1 MTTELLSFKFF
12 NSLSLTHVNFRKN
25 PKIAR
30 SYYHPIFYASCSM
43 CYGVTYLLFA
53 IGLKVKY
60 LIQCKFLIE
69 TPRGVK
75 EQNARLKLQLHYE
88 RNEGKRVIQTKI
100 KSGNT
105 NPTSDKDGKDPP
117 TPLTPPT
124 DNTPTT
130 PPPEKDRKLSNVS
143 KANKSSV
150 KDLTEVKGKKYT

>member
-1 MTTELLSFKFF
+1 MLWYCLFIIYNQSQG
-12 NSLSLTHVNFRKN
+12 
-25 PKIAR
+25 KI
-30 SYYHPIFYASCSM
+30 
-43 CYGVTYLLFA
+43 YLVQ
-53 IGLKVKY
+53 GKQ
-60 LIQCKFLIE
+60 LIS

-143 KANKSSV
+143 KVNKSSV
-150 KDLTEVKGKKYT
+150 KDLTEVKGK

>member
-1 MTTELLSFKFF
+1 M
-12 NSLSLTHVNFRKN
+12 
-25 PKIAR
+25 
-30 SYYHPIFYASCSM
+30 
-43 CYGVTYLLFA
+43 
-53 IGLKVKY
+53 
-60 LIQCKFLIE
+60 
-69 TPRGVK
+69 K

-124 DNTPTT
+124 DNTSTT

-143 KANKSSV
+143 KINKSSV
-150 KDLTEVKGKKYT
+150 KDLTEVKGRIINVYQSAIRCSEPKMRKNSTSSRKNDKRKSLTSLAESVIAEKFSKSQRYFCLLDVSLIFQ

>member
-1 MTTELLSFKFF
+1 MNT
-12 NSLSLTHVNFRKN
+12 
-25 PKIAR
+25 
-30 SYYHPIFYASCSM
+30 
-43 CYGVTYLLFA
+43 
-53 IGLKVKY
+53 
-60 LIQCKFLIE
+60 
-69 TPRGVK
+69 RGVK

-143 KANKSSV
+143 KMNKSSV
-150 KDLTEVKGKKYT
+150 KDLTEVKGRLISYILVSYNGAVFNFMFRAKNAQKLHIIQKE